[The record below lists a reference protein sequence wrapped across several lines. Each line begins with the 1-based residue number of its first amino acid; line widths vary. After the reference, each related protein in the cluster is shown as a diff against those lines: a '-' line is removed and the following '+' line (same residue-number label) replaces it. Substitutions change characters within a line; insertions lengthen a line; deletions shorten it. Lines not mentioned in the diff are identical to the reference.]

1 MLARI
6 TFILA
11 FCILCIS
18 TAFSQSA
25 SSRDSIDM
33 VNGNG
38 FTGPRFYKGN
48 TRITMSQVNQLI
60 GQNPQALPYLTK
72 SKTNNIVAIG
82 LGLVGGF
89 FVGYQ
94 LGSLLAG
101 KKINGALMGTGIGLI
116 GISIPFG
123 ISGSRNLKKALS
135 VYNAAYR

>member
-1 MLARI
+1 MLTRI
-6 TFILA
+6 TLVFAL
-11 FCILCIS
+11 CILCIS
-18 TAFSQSA
+18 AALSQST
-25 SSRDSIDM
+25 SPRDSIDM

-38 FTGPRFYKGN
+38 FTGPRFYQGN
-48 TRITMSQVNQLI
+48 TRITMSQADKLMR
-60 GQNPQALPYLTK
+60 QNPQAVPYLTK

-101 KKINGALMGTGIGLI
+101 KKINGALLGTGVGLI

-135 VYNAAYR
+135 AYNAPYR